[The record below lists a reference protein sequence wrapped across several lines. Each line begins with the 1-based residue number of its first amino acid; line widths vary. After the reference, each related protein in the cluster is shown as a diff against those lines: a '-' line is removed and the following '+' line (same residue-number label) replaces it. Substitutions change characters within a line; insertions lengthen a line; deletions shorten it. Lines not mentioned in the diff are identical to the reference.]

1 VKIPKHS
8 IALLIKQKYPCENT
22 KIPLKAKF
30 FFSKVKNILLLFM
43 ESEKT
48 RNTLVQHL
56 NIFLI
61 LGQRNI
67 FVVTK
72 LVKNQENSWLIIL
85 NFINSRS
92 KRIFLQDIYILKQ
105 FFNNHLAKEK
115 DKKKTLSSNAYM

>member
-1 VKIPKHS
+1 
-8 IALLIKQKYPCENT
+8 
-22 KIPLKAKF
+22 
-30 FFSKVKNILLLFM
+30 
-43 ESEKT
+43 
-48 RNTLVQHL
+48 
-56 NIFLI
+56 